1 MGEPSRSL
9 PPVWRPGDDGE
20 AEPAAPGLAREPP
33 VPLAEP
39 SWPNVLATT
48 FRLWLERRGLR
59 RPAAPAAG
67 PRSAWRRFGLLG
79 LVLVIFAAGA
89 LTVAL
94 VRQASPGHPA
104 DPGGGSLQPAA
115 AARADAADWVAG
127 QVSRGAIV
135 ACDPVMCAAL
145 QARGFPAGNLLALGP
160 SAADPLGSTVVVATA
175 AVRNQFAGRL
185 ASEYAPVVLV
195 SFGSGTARVQILV
208 TAQDGAVAYRQELRA
223 DVRARQAGGARLLGN
238 SAITYSAQARAALA
252 AGQVD
257 ARLQITLAAMAHI
270 QHLQILAFRGA
281 GPGASPGV
289 PLRTA
294 ELLIPAGAA
303 GRGYLQSAL
312 ALLRA
317 QRAPLLASSMTTAR
331 LASGRTVLLVGFAAP
346 SPFGL
351 LPAGS
356 PATHVQ
362 KSRHKK
368 TQLHHKKHA
377 EPGK

>member
-1 MGEPSRSL
+1 MGEPSRVL
-9 PPVWRPGDDGE
+9 PPEWRPGDDGE
-20 AEPAAPGLAREPP
+20 AEPARDEPARDPP
-33 VPLAEP
+33 DRQAQP
-39 SWPNVLATT
+39 SWGNVLVTT

-59 RPAAPAAG
+59 RPAGPDAG
-67 PRSAWRRFGLLG
+67 QRSAWRRFGLLG

-94 VRQASPGHPA
+94 VRQASPGDPA
-104 DPGGGSLQPAA
+104 DPGRGSLRAA
-115 AARADAADWVAG
+115 VAARAGAAGWVVG
-127 QVSRGAIV
+127 QVSRSAIV

-145 QARGFPAGNLLALGP
+145 QARGFPAGSLLSLGP
-160 SAADPLGSTVVVATA
+160 SAGDPLPSDVVVATA
-175 AVRNQFAGRL
+175 AVRSQFGRRL
-185 ASEYAPVVLV
+185 ASEYAPVVMA
-195 SFGSGTARVQILV
+195 SFGSGTARVQVLA
-208 TAQDGAVAYRQELRA
+208 TAQDGAAAYLRDLRA
-223 DVRARQAGGARLLGN
+223 DVRARQAGGTTLLGN
-238 SAITYSAQARAALA
+238 ANITYSAQARAALA

-257 ARLQITLAAMAHI
+257 PRLQITLAAMAHL
-270 QHLQILAFRGA
+270 QHVQILAFGGA

-294 ELLIPAGAA
+294 ELSIPAGAS

-351 LPAGS
+351 LPASS
-356 PATHVQ
+356 PATHVK
-362 KSRHKK
+362 KSPHNK
-368 TQLHHKKHA
+368 QLRHKKHA
-377 EPGK
+377 GPGK

>member
-33 VPLAEP
+33 VPPAEP

-48 FRLWLERRGLR
+48 LRLWLERRGLR

-94 VRQASPGHPA
+94 VRQASLGHPA
-104 DPGGGSLQPAA
+104 DPGGGSLRAAA
-115 AARADAADWVAG
+115 AARAEAAGWVIG

-135 ACDPVMCAAL
+135 ACDPVMCSAL
-145 QARGFPAGNLLALGP
+145 QARGFPAGNLLPLGP
-160 SAADPLGSTVVVATA
+160 SAGDPLGSTVVVATA
-175 AVRNQFAGRL
+175 AVRNQFAWL

-195 SFGSGTARVQILV
+195 SFGSGTARVQVLV
-208 TAQDGAVAYRQELRA
+208 TAQDGAAAYQQELRA

-238 SAITYSAQARAALA
+238 SGITYSAQARAALA

-294 ELLIPAGAA
+294 ELSIPAGLA

-317 QRAPLLASSMTTAR
+317 QRAPLLASSMTTTR
-331 LASGRTVLLVGFAAP
+331 LASGRTVLLVEFAAP

-377 EPGK
+377 RPGK

>member
-9 PPVWRPGDDGE
+9 PPVWRPGDDGV
-20 AEPAAPGLAREPP
+20 AEPAAPGLTRELP
-33 VPLAEP
+33 VPPAEP

-59 RPAAPAAG
+59 GPAAPAAG

-185 ASEYAPVVLV
+185 ATEYAPVVLV

-208 TAQDGAVAYRQELRA
+208 TAQDGAAAYRQELQA

-238 SAITYSAQARAALA
+238 SAITSSAQARAALA

-257 ARLQITLAAMAHI
+257 ARLQMTLAAM
-270 QHLQILAFRGA
+270 
-281 GPGASPGV
+281 
-289 PLRTA
+289 
-294 ELLIPAGAA
+294 
-303 GRGYLQSAL
+303 
-312 ALLRA
+312 
-317 QRAPLLASSMTTAR
+317 
-331 LASGRTVLLVGFAAP
+331 
-346 SPFGL
+346 
-351 LPAGS
+351 
-356 PATHVQ
+356 
-362 KSRHKK
+362 
-368 TQLHHKKHA
+368 
-377 EPGK
+377 

>member
-1 MGEPSRSL
+1 MGEPSRPL
-9 PPVWRPGDDGE
+9 LPVWRPGDDGE

-33 VPLAEP
+33 VPPAEP

-48 FRLWLERRGLR
+48 IRLWLERRGLR

-94 VRQASPGHPA
+94 VRQASLGHPA
-104 DPGGGSLQPAA
+104 DPGGGSLRAAA
-115 AARADAADWVAG
+115 AARADAAGWVIG

-135 ACDPVMCAAL
+135 ACDPVMCSAL
-145 QARGFPAGNLLALGP
+145 QARGFPAGNLLPLGP
-160 SAADPLGSTVVVATA
+160 SAGDPLGSTVVVATA

-238 SAITYSAQARAALA
+238 SGITYSAQARAALA

-257 ARLQITLAAMAHI
+257 ARLQMTLAAMARF

-289 PLRTA
+289 PLRTV
-294 ELLIPAGAA
+294 ELSIPAGPA

-377 EPGK
+377 RPGK

>member
-20 AEPAAPGLAREPP
+20 AEPVRPGLAREPA
-33 VPLAEP
+33 VPRAEP
-39 SWPNVLATT
+39 SWANVLATT

-94 VRQASPGHPA
+94 VRQAATGDPA
-104 DPGGGSLQPAA
+104 DPGGSLRAAA
-115 AARADAADWVAG
+115 AARADAAGWVVG

-135 ACDPVMCAAL
+135 ACDPVMCSTL
-145 QARGFPAGNLLALGP
+145 QDRGFPAGNLLALGP
-160 SAADPLGSTVVVATA
+160 SAGDPLGSTVVVATA

-185 ASEYAPVVLV
+185 ASVYAPVVLA
-195 SFGSGTARVQILV
+195 SFGSGTARVQVLV
-208 TAQDGAVAYRQELRA
+208 TAQEGAAAYRQELRA

-238 SAITYSAQARAALA
+238 SGITYSAQARAALA

-257 ARLQITLAAMAHI
+257 ARLQITLAAMAPL

-289 PLRTA
+289 PLRAA
-294 ELLIPAGAA
+294 ELSIPAGAA

-351 LPAGS
+351 LPASS
-356 PATHVQ
+356 PAAHVK
-362 KSRHKK
+362 KSPHKK

-377 EPGK
+377 GPGK